1 MIPFSDRVRLIVN
14 IAADTLEICCF
25 SSTNSKSVD

>member
-1 MIPFSDRVRLIVN
+1 MIPFSDCVRLVIYF
-14 IAADTLEICCF
+14 ATDTLEICCF